1 MIEYKDDIT
10 SCILGAKGSG
20 KTVLLAH
27 MQQKYNAGSSVLFDT
42 IGVLNPRSQ
51 HRSAVVPNSI
61 YFMTPESFIAHFDRL
76 PKKYKAVIN
85 FENYIGE
92 DLIEAVDKVC
102 TLLYTSK
109 NRVML
114 LSDEV
119 ADIIPQMAKGSK
131 KFELLVKNGRNYGIK
146 PVIIATQRPQSVNK
160 AVFDLCDN
168 FYISSQKAPRTIDY
182 IMDIIDMRGNKEIRK
197 KVMGLRHREFIKFDG
212 ASLKQFMNPKY
223 KYAHK
228 Q

>member
-1 MIEYKDDIT
+1 MIEYKNDIT

-20 KTVLLAH
+20 KTVLLAY
-27 MQQKYNAGSSVLFDT
+27 MQHKYNTGSSILFDT

-61 YFMTPESFIAHFDRL
+61 YFMNPESFIAHFEKL
-76 PKKYKAVIN
+76 PKKYKAIIN

-92 DLIEAVDKVC
+92 DLIEAVNKVC

-109 NRVML
+109 SKVML

-119 ADIIPQMAKGSK
+119 ADIIPQTAKGSK

-146 PVIIATQRPQSVNK
+146 PVIIATQRPQSVHK

-182 IMDIIDMRGNKEIRK
+182 ITDIIDMRGNDEIRK
-197 KVMGLRHREFIKFDG
+197 TIMHLKPRQFLKFDG
-212 ASLKQFMNPKY
+212 AKLQKFTNPQY

>member
-1 MIEYKDDIT
+1 MIGYKDDIT

-20 KTVLLAH
+20 KTVLLAS
-27 MQQKYNAGSSVLFDT
+27 MQHQYNAGNSVLFDI
-42 IGVLNPRSQ
+42 IGVLNPRST
-51 HRSAVVPNSI
+51 HKTAVIPNSI
-61 YFMTPESFIAHFDRL
+61 YFMSPESFISHFDRL

-131 KFELLVKNGRNYGIK
+131 KFELLVKNGRNYGIR
-146 PVIIATQRPQSVNK
+146 PIIFATQRPQSVNK
-160 AVFDLCDN
+160 SVFDLCDN

-182 IMDIIDMRGNKEIRK
+182 IMDILDRRGNAEIRK
-197 KVMGLRHREFIKFDG
+197 EIMTLKHREFIKFDG
-212 ASLKQFMNPKY
+212 IKLKKFMNPKY
-223 KYAHK
+223 KYANK